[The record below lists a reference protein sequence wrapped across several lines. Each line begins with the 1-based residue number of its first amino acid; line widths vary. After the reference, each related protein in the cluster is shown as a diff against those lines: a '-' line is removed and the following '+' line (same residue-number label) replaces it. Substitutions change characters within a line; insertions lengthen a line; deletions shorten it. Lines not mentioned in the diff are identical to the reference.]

1 MYADIS
7 ALIPSSIHRRLTTRR
22 TMYPDISALIS
33 ASIYRR
39 LEKAPIVSEYPKV
52 RGIKPI
58 GCLFSYRIQRLKV
71 DNRRHTGVRVLL
83 VPLSDMN
90 FKSVLVH
97 VLKNWNKV

>member
-1 MYADIS
+1 MYPDIS
-7 ALIPSSIHRRLTTRR
+7 ALILSSIHRRLTTRR

-39 LEKAPIVSEYPKV
+39 LENAPIVSEYPKV
-52 RGIKPI
+52 RGIKP
-58 GCLFSYRIQRLKV
+58 GLFSYRIQRLKV